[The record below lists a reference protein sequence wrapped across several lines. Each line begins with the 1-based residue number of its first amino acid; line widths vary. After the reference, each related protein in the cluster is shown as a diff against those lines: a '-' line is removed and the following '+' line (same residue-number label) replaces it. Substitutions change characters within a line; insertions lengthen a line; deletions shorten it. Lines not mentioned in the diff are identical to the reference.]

1 MATYEQVIT
10 ALRAADAAGNVE
22 DARRLAAIASNMR
35 AAQQVAP
42 RTTPPAVEYTAEQ
55 MAPATPEDMGFS
67 GNAPTETEKLV
78 GRTALGIG
86 KGLVNPALAAA
97 QLIPAA
103 RPTVENIQR
112 SYQEARANLG
122 GEGFDVP
129 ELVGSIVNPINRL
142 IPMGGAAGS
151 VAARGALGGA
161 IGAATQPLVGEN
173 LNTEQI
179 LAGKVE
185 QLGLGA
191 IVGRGASALASALTP
206 TLKAGTR
213 ELLESGVPVTPGQA
227 YEGMGGALFRQIE
240 KLDIPTMR
248 VDKDK
253 INLGFTKA
261 VGNEILAIVDDKLP
275 PKLTNGQQIFGY
287 LQNKLTSYYDDALNK
302 IGKVSPD
309 EQFTKNLTELQTT
322 LRNELG
328 DPKQVKSFQNF
339 LKANIVNRIN
349 LKDGKFDAQ
358 DLKRME
364 EIFRTKIDSI
374 KATDTTAD
382 ILRQGYDDAYKA
394 IKNLI
399 IRNDKDGSIA
409 KANLAYM
416 QRSRVMEAVNKNVA
430 EISGAQGTF
439 SPAELAR
446 AAARQGGDIEA
457 AMGTAPLQQ
466 TATRALNVV
475 GDTTDEATK
484 FRNVMIAGKLAGLG
498 ALGFFSPAIAV
509 PILTASGMS
518 YKAAQ
523 ALMKEPSKLR
533 LAVQEALKANPG
545 LFGVGLSN
553 IRSQQA
559 EVE

>member
-1 MATYEQVIT
+1 MTTYEQVIT
-10 ALRAADAAGNVE
+10 ALRAADAAGNVA

-35 AAQQVAP
+35 ASSQVSP
-42 RTTPPAVEYTAEQ
+42 RTSAPAVEYTAEQ
-55 MAPATPEDMGFS
+55 MAPSSPEDVGFS
-67 GNAPTETEKLV
+67 GNAPSETEKLI
-78 GRTALGIG
+78 GRTVLGIG
-86 KGLVNPALAAA
+86 KGIVNPALAAA
-97 QLIPAA
+97 QFIPQA
-103 RPTVENIQR
+103 RPAVEDIQR
-112 SYQEARANLG
+112 RYEEARANLG
-122 GEGFDVP
+122 GTGLDVP
-129 ELVGSIVNPINRL
+129 ELIGSIVNPVNRF
-142 IPMGGAAGS
+142 IPVGGAAGS

-161 IGAATQPLVGEN
+161 IGAATQPVLGEN
-173 LNTEQI
+173 LTTEQL

-191 IVGRGASALASALTP
+191 IVGRGASALASALMP

-227 YEGMGGALFRQIE
+227 YEGIGGALFRQIE

-261 VGNEILAIVDDKLP
+261 VGNDILAIVDNKLP
-275 PKLTNGQQIFGY
+275 PNLTNGQQIFGY
-287 LQNKLTSYYDDALNK
+287 LQNTLTKYYDDALNK
-302 IGKVSPD
+302 IGQVAPD
-309 EQFTKNLTELQTT
+309 EQFTKSLGEVQTT

-339 LKANIVNRIN
+339 LKANIAGRI
-349 LKDGKFDAQ
+349 KDGEFSAT

-374 KATDTTAD
+374 KATDTTAE

-523 ALMKEPSKLR
+523 ALMKEPGKLR
-533 LAVQEALKANPG
+533 LAVQDALKQNPG

-553 IRSQQA
+553 LRGQQA

>member
-1 MATYEQVIT
+1 MATYEQVLT
-10 ALRAADAAGNVE
+10 ALRAADAAGNVQ

-35 AAQQVAP
+35 TSATAPVRAAP
-42 RTTPPAVEYTAEQ
+42 VEYTAEQ
-55 MAPATPEDMGFS
+55 MAPATPEDVGFS
-67 GNAPTETEKLV
+67 GADPSETEKLI
-78 GRTALGIG
+78 GRTTLGVG
-86 KGLVNPALAAA
+86 KGIINPALAAA

-103 RPTVENIQR
+103 RPAVEDIQR
-112 SYQEARANLG
+112 RYQEARTNLG

-129 ELVGSIVNPINRL
+129 ELIGSIVNPVNRL
-142 IPMGGAAGS
+142 IPVGGAAGS

-161 IGAATQPLVGEN
+161 IGAATQPVIGEN
-173 LNTEQI
+173 LTTEQI

-191 IVGRGASALASALTP
+191 IIGRGASALANALTP

-213 ELLESGVPVTPGQA
+213 ELIESGIPVTPGQA

-248 VDKDK
+248 IDKDK
-253 INLGFTKA
+253 INLGFTKS
-261 VGNEILAIVDDKLP
+261 VGNEVLAIIDDKLP
-275 PKLTNGQQIFGY
+275 TNLKNGQQIFGY
-287 LQNKLTSYYDDALNK
+287 IQNRLTKYYDDALDK
-302 IGKVSPD
+302 IGQVAPD
-309 EQFTKNLTELQTT
+309 EQFTKSLGEVQTT

-339 LKANIVNRIN
+339 LKANIAGRI
-349 LKDGKFDAQ
+349 KDGEFSAQ

-374 KATDTTAD
+374 KATDTTAE

-409 KANLAYM
+409 QANLAYM

-446 AAARQGGDIEA
+446 AAAKQGGDIEA

-475 GDTTDEATK
+475 GDTTDEAAK

-509 PILTASGMS
+509 PILVASGIS

-533 LAVQEALKANPG
+533 LAVQDALKQNPG

-553 IRSQQA
+553 LRSQQA
-559 EVE
+559 ATE

>member
-1 MATYEQVIT
+1 MATYEQVLT

-22 DARRLAAIASNMR
+22 DARRLAAIAANMR
-35 AAQQVAP
+35 AST
-42 RTTPPAVEYTAEQ
+42 TTPTRTVPSQVEYTAEQ
-55 MAPATPEDMGFS
+55 MAPSSPEDVGFS
-67 GNAPTETEKLV
+67 GNAPSETEKLI

-86 KGLVNPALAAA
+86 KGIINPALAVA
-97 QLIPAA
+97 QLVPSA
-103 RPTVENIQR
+103 RPTVEDIQR
-112 SYQEARANLG
+112 RYEESRANLG
-122 GEGFDVP
+122 GTGFDVP
-129 ELVGSIVNPINRL
+129 ELIGSIVNPINRV
-142 IPMGGAAGS
+142 IPTGGAAGS

-161 IGAATQPLVGEN
+161 IGAATQPVIGQDLS
-173 LNTEQI
+173 TEQI

-213 ELLESGVPVTPGQA
+213 ELIESGVPVTPGQA
-227 YEGMGGALFRQIE
+227 YEGIGGALFRQIE

-248 VDKDK
+248 IDKDK
-253 INLGFTKA
+253 INLGFTKS
-261 VGNEILAIVDDKLP
+261 VGNEVLAIIDDKLP
-275 PKLTNGQQIFGY
+275 SNLTNGQQIFGY
-287 LQNKLTSYYDDALNK
+287 IQNRLTKYYDDALTA
-302 IGKVSPD
+302 IGKVAPD
-309 EQFTKNLTELQTT
+309 EQFTKSLAELQANV
-322 LRNELG
+322 RNELG

-339 LKANIVNRIN
+339 LRANIAGRI
-349 LKDGKFDAQ
+349 KDGELTGP

-399 IRNDKDGSIA
+399 LRNDPNGNIA
-409 KANLAYM
+409 RANLAYM

-446 AAARQGGDIEA
+446 AAAKQGGEIEA

-466 TATRALNVV
+466 TATRALNVI

-498 ALGFFSPAIAV
+498 ALGFFSPMIAV

-523 ALMKEPSKLR
+523 ALMKEPGKLR
-533 LAVQEALKANPG
+533 TAVQEALKQNPG
-545 LFGVGLSN
+545 LFSVGVSN
-553 IRSQQA
+553 LRNQQA

>member
-1 MATYEQVIT
+1 MATYEQVLT
-10 ALRAADAAGNVE
+10 ALRAADAAGNVD
-22 DARRLAAIASNMR
+22 DARKLAAIASNMR
-35 AAQQVAP
+35 SSATAAVRTAP
-42 RTTPPAVEYTAEQ
+42 VEYTAEQ
-55 MAPATPEDMGFS
+55 MAPATPEDVGFS
-67 GNAPTETEKLV
+67 GAAPSETEKLI
-78 GRTALGIG
+78 GRTALGVG
-86 KGLVNPALAAA
+86 KGIINPALAAA

-103 RPTVENIQR
+103 RPAVEDIQR
-112 SYQEARANLG
+112 RYQEARTNLG

-129 ELVGSIVNPINRL
+129 ELIGSIVNPVNRL
-142 IPMGGAAGS
+142 IPVGGAVGS

-161 IGAATQPLVGEN
+161 IGAATQPVIGEN
-173 LNTEQI
+173 LTTEQI

-191 IVGRGASALASALTP
+191 IIGRGASALASALTP

-213 ELLESGVPVTPGQA
+213 ELIESGVPVTPGQA

-248 VDKDK
+248 IDKDK
-253 INLGFTKA
+253 INLGFTKS
-261 VGNEILAIVDDKLP
+261 VGNEVLAIIDDKLP
-275 PKLTNGQQIFGY
+275 TNLKNGQQIFGY
-287 LQNKLTSYYDDALNK
+287 IQNRLTKYYDDALDK
-302 IGKVSPD
+302 IGQVAPD
-309 EQFTKNLTELQTT
+309 EQFTKSLSELQQTV
-322 LRNELG
+322 RNELG

-339 LKANIVNRIN
+339 LRANIAGRV
-349 LKDGKFDAQ
+349 KDGELSGK

-399 IRNDKDGSIA
+399 LRNDPKGDIA
-409 KANLAYM
+409 RANLAYM

-446 AAARQGGDIEA
+446 AAAKQGGEIEA

-475 GDTTDEATK
+475 GDTTDEAAK

-509 PILTASGMS
+509 PILTASGIS

-523 ALMKEPSKLR
+523 ALMKEPGKLR
-533 LAVQEALKANPG
+533 LAVQDALKQNPG

-553 IRSQQA
+553 LRGQQA
-559 EVE
+559 AVE

>member
-10 ALRAADAAGNVE
+10 ALRAADAAGNTQ
-22 DARRLAAIASNMR
+22 DARRLATIAANMR
-35 AAQQVAP
+35 ATMSTTTRTAAP
-42 RTTPPAVEYTAEQ
+42 VEYTAEQ
-55 MAPATPEDMGFS
+55 MAPATPEDVGFS
-67 GNAPTETEKLV
+67 GNAPSETEKLI

-86 KGLVNPALAAA
+86 KGLINPALAAA
-97 QLIPAA
+97 QLVPAA
-103 RPTVENIQR
+103 RPAVEDIQR
-112 SYQEARANLG
+112 RYEEARANLG
-122 GEGFDVP
+122 GTGFDVP
-129 ELVGSIVNPINRL
+129 ELIGSVVNPINRF
-142 IPMGGAAGS
+142 IPTGGAAGS
-151 VAARGALGGA
+151 IAARGALGGA
-161 IGAATQPLVGEN
+161 IGAATQPVIGQDLT
-173 LNTEQI
+173 TEQI

-191 IVGRGASALASALTP
+191 LVGRGASALASALTP

-227 YEGMGGALFRQIE
+227 YEGIGGALFRQIE

-253 INLGFTKA
+253 INLGFTKS
-261 VGNEILAIVDDKLP
+261 VGNEVLAIIDDKLP
-275 PKLTNGQQIFGY
+275 PNLTNGQQIFGY
-287 LQNKLTSYYDDALNK
+287 IQNRLTKYYDDALNK
-302 IGKVSPD
+302 IGQVAPD
-309 EQFTKNLTELQTT
+309 EQFTKSLGEVQNTI
-322 LRNELG
+322 RNELG
-328 DPKQVKSFQNF
+328 DPKQVKAFQNF
-339 LKANIVNRIN
+339 LRANIAGRV
-349 LKDGKFDAQ
+349 KDGEFTGQ

-399 IRNDKDGSIA
+399 LRNDPDGNIA
-409 KANLAYM
+409 RANLAYM

-446 AAARQGGDIEA
+446 AAAKQGGDIEA

-523 ALMKEPSKLR
+523 ALMKEPGKLR
-533 LAVQEALKANPG
+533 TAVQEALKQNPG
-545 LFGVGLSN
+545 LFSVGVSN
-553 IRSQQA
+553 LRNQQA

>member
-22 DARRLAAIASNMR
+22 DARRLAAIAVNLR
-35 AAQQVAP
+35 ASQQVTP
-42 RTTPPAVEYTAEQ
+42 RTAPPSVEYTAEQ
-55 MAPATPEDMGFS
+55 MAPSSPEDVGFS
-67 GNAPTETEKLV
+67 GNAPSETEKLI

-86 KGLVNPALAAA
+86 KGIVNPALAAA
-97 QLIPAA
+97 QLVPQA
-103 RPTVENIQR
+103 RPFVEDIQR
-112 SYQEARANLG
+112 RYQEARTNLG

-129 ELVGSIVNPINRL
+129 ELIGSVVNPINRL
-142 IPMGGAAGS
+142 IPVGGAAGS
-151 VAARGALGGA
+151 IAARGALGGA
-161 IGAATQPLVGEN
+161 IGAATQPVLGEN
-173 LNTEQI
+173 LTTEQL

-191 IVGRGASALASALTP
+191 IVGRGASALASALMP

-227 YEGMGGALFRQIE
+227 YEGVGGALFRQIE

-253 INLGFTKA
+253 INLGFSKA
-261 VGNEILAIVDDKLP
+261 VGNDILAIVDDKLP
-275 PKLTNGQQIFGY
+275 PNLTNGQQIFGY
-287 LQNKLTSYYDDALNK
+287 LQNTLTKYYDDALKK
-302 IGKVSPD
+302 IGQVAPD
-309 EQFTKNLTELQTT
+309 EQFTKSLGEVQTT

-339 LKANIVNRIN
+339 LKANIAGRI
-349 LKDGKFDAQ
+349 KDGEFSAT

-374 KATDTTAD
+374 KATDTTAE

-446 AAARQGGDIEA
+446 VAAKQGGDIEA

-523 ALMKEPSKLR
+523 ALMKEPGKLR
-533 LAVQEALKANPG
+533 LAVQDALKQNPG

-553 IRSQQA
+553 LRSQQA

>member
-1 MATYEQVIT
+1 MATYEQVLT
-10 ALRAADAAGNVE
+10 ALRAADAAGNVQ

-35 AAQQVAP
+35 ASATAAVRTAP
-42 RTTPPAVEYTAEQ
+42 VEYTAEQ
-55 MAPATPEDMGFS
+55 MAPATPEDVGFS
-67 GNAPTETEKLV
+67 GDAPSETEKLI
-78 GRTALGIG
+78 GRTALGVG
-86 KGLVNPALAAA
+86 KGIINPALAAA

-103 RPTVENIQR
+103 RPAVEDIQR
-112 SYQEARANLG
+112 RYQEARTNLG

-129 ELVGSIVNPINRL
+129 ELIGSIVNPVNRL
-142 IPMGGAAGS
+142 IPVGGAVGS

-161 IGAATQPLVGEN
+161 IGAATQPVIGEN
-173 LNTEQI
+173 LTTEQI

-191 IVGRGASALASALTP
+191 IIGRGASALANALTP

-213 ELLESGVPVTPGQA
+213 ELIESGVPVTPGQA

-248 VDKDK
+248 IDKDK
-253 INLGFTKA
+253 INLGFTKS
-261 VGNEILAIVDDKLP
+261 VGNEVLAIIDDKLP
-275 PKLTNGQQIFGY
+275 TNLKNGQQIFGY
-287 LQNKLTSYYDDALNK
+287 IQNTLKNYYDTALDK
-302 IGKVSPD
+302 IGQVAPD
-309 EQFTKNLTELQTT
+309 EQFTKSLSELQQTV
-322 LRNELG
+322 RNELG

-339 LKANIVNRIN
+339 LRANIAGRI
-349 LKDGKFDAQ
+349 KDGELSGN

-374 KATDTTAD
+374 KATDTTAE

-399 IRNDKDGSIA
+399 LRNDPKGDIA
-409 KANLAYM
+409 RANLAYM

-446 AAARQGGDIEA
+446 VAAKQGGEIEA

-475 GDTTDEATK
+475 GDTTDEAAK

-523 ALMKEPSKLR
+523 ALMKEPGKLR
-533 LAVQEALKANPG
+533 LAVQDALKQNPG

-553 IRSQQA
+553 LRGQQA

>member
-1 MATYEQVIT
+1 MATYEQVLT
-10 ALRAADAAGNVE
+10 ALRAADAAGNVQ

-35 AAQQVAP
+35 TSSTAPVRAAP
-42 RTTPPAVEYTAEQ
+42 VEYTAEQ
-55 MAPATPEDMGFS
+55 MAPATPEDVGFS
-67 GNAPTETEKLV
+67 GADPSETEKLI
-78 GRTALGIG
+78 GRTTLGVG
-86 KGLVNPALAAA
+86 KGIINPALAAA

-103 RPTVENIQR
+103 RPAVEDIQR
-112 SYQEARANLG
+112 RYQEARTNLG

-129 ELVGSIVNPINRL
+129 ELIGSIVNPVNRL
-142 IPMGGAAGS
+142 IPVGGAAGS

-161 IGAATQPLVGEN
+161 IGAATQPVIGEN
-173 LNTEQI
+173 LTTEQI

-191 IVGRGASALASALTP
+191 IIGRGASALANALTP

-213 ELLESGVPVTPGQA
+213 ELIESGVPVTPGQA

-248 VDKDK
+248 IDKDK
-253 INLGFTKA
+253 INLGFTKS
-261 VGNEILAIVDDKLP
+261 VGNEVLAIIDDKLP
-275 PKLTNGQQIFGY
+275 TNLKNGQQIFGY
-287 LQNKLTSYYDDALNK
+287 IQNRLTKYYDDALDK
-302 IGKVSPD
+302 IGQVAPD
-309 EQFTKNLTELQTT
+309 EQFTKSLGEVQTT

-339 LKANIVNRIN
+339 LKANIAGRI
-349 LKDGKFDAQ
+349 KDGEFSAQ

-374 KATDTTAD
+374 KATDTTAE

-409 KANLAYM
+409 QANLAYM

-446 AAARQGGDIEA
+446 AAAKQGGDIEA

-475 GDTTDEATK
+475 GDTTDEAAK

-509 PILTASGMS
+509 PILVASGIS

-533 LAVQEALKANPG
+533 LAVQDALKQNPG

-553 IRSQQA
+553 LRSQQA
-559 EVE
+559 ATE

>member
-1 MATYEQVIT
+1 MATYEQVLT
-10 ALRAADAAGNVE
+10 ALRAADAAGNVD
-22 DARRLAAIASNMR
+22 DARKLAAIASNMR
-35 AAQQVAP
+35 SSATATVRTAP
-42 RTTPPAVEYTAEQ
+42 VEYTAEQ
-55 MAPATPEDMGFS
+55 MAPATPEDVGFS
-67 GNAPTETEKLV
+67 GAAPSETEKLI
-78 GRTALGIG
+78 GRTALGVG
-86 KGLVNPALAAA
+86 KGIINPALAAA
-97 QLIPAA
+97 QLVPAA
-103 RPTVENIQR
+103 RPAVEDIQR
-112 SYQEARANLG
+112 RYQEARTNLG

-129 ELVGSIVNPINRL
+129 ELIGSIVNPVNRL
-142 IPMGGAAGS
+142 IPVGGAVGS

-161 IGAATQPLVGEN
+161 IGAATQPVIGEN
-173 LNTEQI
+173 LTTEQI

-191 IVGRGASALASALTP
+191 IIGRGASALASALTP

-213 ELLESGVPVTPGQA
+213 ELIESGVPVTPGQA

-248 VDKDK
+248 IDKDK
-253 INLGFTKA
+253 INLGFTKS
-261 VGNEILAIVDDKLP
+261 VGNEVLAIIDDKLP
-275 PKLTNGQQIFGY
+275 TNLKNGQQIFGY
-287 LQNKLTSYYDDALNK
+287 IQNRLTKYYDDALDK
-302 IGKVSPD
+302 IGQVAPD
-309 EQFTKNLTELQTT
+309 EQFTKSLSELQQTV
-322 LRNELG
+322 RNELG

-339 LKANIVNRIN
+339 LRANIAGRV
-349 LKDGKFDAQ
+349 KDGELSGQ

-399 IRNDKDGSIA
+399 LRNDPKGDIA
-409 KANLAYM
+409 RANLAYM

-446 AAARQGGDIEA
+446 AAAKQGGEIEA

-475 GDTTDEATK
+475 GDTTDEAAK

-523 ALMKEPSKLR
+523 ALMKEPGKLR
-533 LAVQEALKANPG
+533 LAVQDALKQNPG

-553 IRSQQA
+553 LRGQQA
-559 EVE
+559 AVE

>member
-10 ALRAADAAGNVE
+10 ALRAADAAGNVT

-35 AAQQVAP
+35 ATQQVAP
-42 RTTPPAVEYTAEQ
+42 RTTAPAVEYTAEQ

-67 GNAPTETEKLV
+67 GNAPTETEKLI
-78 GRTALGIG
+78 GRTVLGIG
-86 KGLVNPALAAA
+86 KGLVNPALAVA
-97 QLIPAA
+97 QLVPQA
-103 RPTVENIQR
+103 RPVVEDIQR
-112 SYQEARANLG
+112 RYQEARTNLG

-129 ELVGSIVNPINRL
+129 ELVGSVLNPVNRL

-151 VAARGALGGA
+151 IAARGALGGA

-227 YEGMGGALFRQIE
+227 YEGIGGALFRQIE

-261 VGNEILAIVDDKLP
+261 VGNDILAIVDDKLP
-275 PKLTNGQQIFGY
+275 PNMTNGQQIFGY
-287 LQNKLTSYYDDALNK
+287 LQNKLTSYYDNALDK
-302 IGKVSPD
+302 IGQVAPD
-309 EQFTKNLTELQTT
+309 EQFTKSLGEVQTT

-328 DPKQVKSFQNF
+328 DPKKVTAFQNF
-339 LKANIVNRIN
+339 LRANIAGRI
-349 LKDGKFDAQ
+349 KDGEFSAQ

-374 KATDTTAD
+374 KATDTTAEL
-382 ILRQGYDDAYKA
+382 LRQGYDDAYKA

-523 ALMKEPSKLR
+523 ALMKEPGKLR
-533 LAVQEALKANPG
+533 TAVQDALKQNPG

>member
-1 MATYEQVIT
+1 MATYEQVLT
-10 ALRAADAAGNVE
+10 ALRAADAAGNVQ
-22 DARRLAAIASNMR
+22 DARRLAAIAQNMR
-35 AAQQVAP
+35 ASMASPAP
-42 RTTPPAVEYTAEQ
+42 APVEYTAEQ

-67 GNAPTETEKLV
+67 GAAPSETEKLI
-78 GRTALGIG
+78 GRTVLGVG

-97 QLIPAA
+97 QLVPAA
-103 RPTVENIQR
+103 RPAVENIQR
-112 SYQEARANLG
+112 SYETARANLG
-122 GEGFDVP
+122 GTGLDVP
-129 ELVGSIVNPINRL
+129 ELIGSIVNPINRL
-142 IPMGGAAGS
+142 IPVGGAAGS

-161 IGAATQPLVGEN
+161 LGAAAQPVIGQN
-173 LNTEQI
+173 LSTEEI

-191 IVGRGASALASALTP
+191 IIGRGASALASALTP

-213 ELLESGVPVTPGQA
+213 ELLEAGVPVTPGQA
-227 YEGMGGALFRQIE
+227 YEGIGGALFRQIE

-253 INLGFTKA
+253 INLGFTKS
-261 VGNEILAIVDDKLP
+261 VGNEVLAIIDDKLP
-275 PKLTNGQQIFGY
+275 PNLTNGQQIFGY
-287 LQNKLTSYYDDALNK
+287 IQNRLSKYYDDALTK
-302 IGKVSPD
+302 IGKVAPD
-309 EQFTKNLTELQTT
+309 EEFTRSLGELQTN

-339 LKANIVNRIN
+339 LRANIAGRV
-349 LKDGKFDAQ
+349 KDGEFTGQ

-399 IRNDKDGSIA
+399 LRNDPNGDVA
-409 KANLAYM
+409 RANLAYM

-446 AAARQGGDIEA
+446 VAAKQGGDIEA
-457 AMGTAPLQQ
+457 AMGQAPLQQ

-498 ALGFFSPAIAV
+498 ALGFFSPAIAIPV
-509 PILTASGMS
+509 LTASGMS

-533 LAVQEALKANPG
+533 IAVQEALKQNPN
-545 LFGVGLSN
+545 LFGVAA
-553 IRSQQA
+553 QQINNQKA
-559 EVE
+559 QTQ

>member
-10 ALRAADAAGNVE
+10 ALRAADAAGNVA

-35 AAQQVAP
+35 ASSQVAP
-42 RTTPPAVEYTAEQ
+42 RAAAPAVEYTAEQ
-55 MAPATPEDMGFS
+55 MAPSSPEDVGFS
-67 GNAPTETEKLV
+67 GNAPSETEKLI
-78 GRTALGIG
+78 GRTVLGIG
-86 KGLVNPALAAA
+86 KGIVNPALAAA
-97 QLIPAA
+97 QFIPQA
-103 RPTVENIQR
+103 RPAVEDIQR
-112 SYQEARANLG
+112 RYEEARANLG
-122 GEGFDVP
+122 GTGLDVP
-129 ELVGSIVNPINRL
+129 ELIGSIVNPVNRF
-142 IPMGGAAGS
+142 IPVGGAAGS

-161 IGAATQPLVGEN
+161 IGAATQPVLGEN
-173 LNTEQI
+173 LTTEQL

-261 VGNEILAIVDDKLP
+261 VGNDILAIVDSKLP
-275 PKLTNGQQIFGY
+275 PNLTNGQQIFGY
-287 LQNKLTSYYDDALNK
+287 LQNTLTKYYDDALNK
-302 IGKVSPD
+302 IGQVAPD
-309 EQFTKNLTELQTT
+309 EQFTKSLADVQTT

-339 LKANIVNRIN
+339 LRANIAGRI
-349 LKDGKFDAQ
+349 KDGEFSAQ

-446 AAARQGGDIEA
+446 VAARQGGDIEA

-533 LAVQEALKANPG
+533 LAVQDALKQNPG

-553 IRSQQA
+553 LRNQQA
-559 EVE
+559 AVE

>member
-1 MATYEQVIT
+1 MATYEQVLT
-10 ALRAADAAGNVE
+10 ALRAADAAGNVD
-22 DARRLAAIASNMR
+22 DARKLAAIASNMR
-35 AAQQVAP
+35 SSATAAVRTAP
-42 RTTPPAVEYTAEQ
+42 VEYTAEQ
-55 MAPATPEDMGFS
+55 MAPATPEDVGFS
-67 GNAPTETEKLV
+67 GAAPSETEKLI
-78 GRTALGIG
+78 GRTALGVG
-86 KGLVNPALAAA
+86 KGIINPALAAA

-103 RPTVENIQR
+103 RPAVEDIQR
-112 SYQEARANLG
+112 RYQEARTNLG

-129 ELVGSIVNPINRL
+129 ELIGSIVNPVNRL
-142 IPMGGAAGS
+142 IPVGGAVGS

-161 IGAATQPLVGEN
+161 IGAATQPVIGEN
-173 LNTEQI
+173 LTTEQI

-191 IVGRGASALASALTP
+191 IIGRGASALASALTP

-213 ELLESGVPVTPGQA
+213 ELIESGVPVTPGQA

-248 VDKDK
+248 IDKDK
-253 INLGFTKA
+253 INLGFTKS
-261 VGNEILAIVDDKLP
+261 VGNEVLAIIDDKLP
-275 PKLTNGQQIFGY
+275 TNLKNGQQIFGY
-287 LQNKLTSYYDDALNK
+287 IQNRLTKYYDDALDK
-302 IGKVSPD
+302 IGQVAPD
-309 EQFTKNLTELQTT
+309 EQFTKSLSELQQTV
-322 LRNELG
+322 RNELG

-339 LKANIVNRIN
+339 LRANIAGRV
-349 LKDGKFDAQ
+349 KDGELSGK

-399 IRNDKDGSIA
+399 LRNDPKGDIA
-409 KANLAYM
+409 RANLAYM

-446 AAARQGGDIEA
+446 AAAKQGGEIEA

-475 GDTTDEATK
+475 GDTTDEAAK

-523 ALMKEPSKLR
+523 ALMKEPGKLR
-533 LAVQEALKANPG
+533 LAVQDALKQNPG

-553 IRSQQA
+553 LRGQQA
-559 EVE
+559 AVE

>member
-1 MATYEQVIT
+1 
-10 ALRAADAAGNVE
+10 
-22 DARRLAAIASNMR
+22 MR
-35 AAQQVAP
+35 ASSQVSP
-42 RTTPPAVEYTAEQ
+42 RTSAPAVEYTAEQ
-55 MAPATPEDMGFS
+55 MAPSSPEDVGFS
-67 GNAPTETEKLV
+67 GNAPSETEKLI
-78 GRTALGIG
+78 GRTVLGIG
-86 KGLVNPALAAA
+86 KGIVNPALAAA
-97 QLIPAA
+97 QFIPQA
-103 RPTVENIQR
+103 RPAVEDIQR
-112 SYQEARANLG
+112 RYEEARANLG
-122 GEGFDVP
+122 GTGLDVP
-129 ELVGSIVNPINRL
+129 ELIGSIVNPVNRF
-142 IPMGGAAGS
+142 IPVGGAAGS

-161 IGAATQPLVGEN
+161 IGAATQPVLGEN
-173 LNTEQI
+173 LTTEQL

-191 IVGRGASALASALTP
+191 IVGRGASALASALMP

-227 YEGMGGALFRQIE
+227 YEGIGGALFRQIE

-261 VGNEILAIVDDKLP
+261 VGNDILAIVDNKLP
-275 PKLTNGQQIFGY
+275 PNLTNGQQIFGY
-287 LQNKLTSYYDDALNK
+287 LQNTLTKYYDDALNK
-302 IGKVSPD
+302 IGQVAPD
-309 EQFTKNLTELQTT
+309 EQFTKSLGEVQTT

-339 LKANIVNRIN
+339 LKANIAGRI
-349 LKDGKFDAQ
+349 KDGEFSAT

-374 KATDTTAD
+374 KATDTTAE

-523 ALMKEPSKLR
+523 ALMKEPGKLR
-533 LAVQEALKANPG
+533 LAVQDALKQNPG

-553 IRSQQA
+553 LRGQQA

>member
-1 MATYEQVIT
+1 MATYEQVLT
-10 ALRAADAAGNVE
+10 ALRAADAAGNVD
-22 DARRLAAIASNMR
+22 DARKLAAIASNMR
-35 AAQQVAP
+35 SSATAAVRTAP
-42 RTTPPAVEYTAEQ
+42 VEYTAEQ
-55 MAPATPEDMGFS
+55 MAPATPEDVGFS
-67 GNAPTETEKLV
+67 GAAPSETEKLI
-78 GRTALGIG
+78 GRTALGVG
-86 KGLVNPALAAA
+86 KGIINPALAAA

-103 RPTVENIQR
+103 RPTVEDIQR
-112 SYQEARANLG
+112 RYQEARTNLG

-129 ELVGSIVNPINRL
+129 ELIGSIVNPVNRL
-142 IPMGGAAGS
+142 IPVSGAVGS

-161 IGAATQPLVGEN
+161 IGAATQPVIGEN
-173 LNTEQI
+173 LTTEQI

-191 IVGRGASALASALTP
+191 IIGRGASALASALTP

-213 ELLESGVPVTPGQA
+213 ELIESGVPVTPGQA

-248 VDKDK
+248 IDKDK
-253 INLGFTKA
+253 INLGFTKS
-261 VGNEILAIVDDKLP
+261 VGNEVLAIIDDKLP
-275 PKLTNGQQIFGY
+275 TNLKNGQQIFGY
-287 LQNKLTSYYDDALNK
+287 IQNRLTKYYDDALDK
-302 IGKVSPD
+302 IGQVAPD
-309 EQFTKNLTELQTT
+309 EQFIKSLSELQQTV
-322 LRNELG
+322 RNELG

-339 LKANIVNRIN
+339 LRANISGRV
-349 LKDGKFDAQ
+349 KDGELSGK

-399 IRNDKDGSIA
+399 LRNDPKGDIA
-409 KANLAYM
+409 RANLAYM

-446 AAARQGGDIEA
+446 AAAKQGGEIEA

-475 GDTTDEATK
+475 GDTTDEAAK

-523 ALMKEPSKLR
+523 ALMKEPGKLR
-533 LAVQEALKANPG
+533 LAVQDALKQNPG

-553 IRSQQA
+553 LRGQQA
-559 EVE
+559 EVQ

>member
-22 DARRLAAIASNMR
+22 DARRLAAIAVNLR
-35 AAQQVAP
+35 ASQQVTP
-42 RTTPPAVEYTAEQ
+42 RTAPPSVEYTAEQ
-55 MAPATPEDMGFS
+55 MAPSSPEDVGFS
-67 GNAPTETEKLV
+67 GNAPSDTEKLI

-86 KGLVNPALAAA
+86 KGIVNPALAAA
-97 QLIPAA
+97 QLVPQA
-103 RPTVENIQR
+103 RPFVEDIQR
-112 SYQEARANLG
+112 RYQEARTNLG

-129 ELVGSIVNPINRL
+129 ELIGSVVNPINRL
-142 IPMGGAAGS
+142 IPVGGAAGS

-161 IGAATQPLVGEN
+161 IGAATQPVLGEN
-173 LNTEQI
+173 LTTEQL

-191 IVGRGASALASALTP
+191 IVGRGASALASALMP

-227 YEGMGGALFRQIE
+227 YEGVGGALFRQIE

-261 VGNEILAIVDDKLP
+261 VGNDILAIVDNKLP
-275 PKLTNGQQIFGY
+275 PNLTNGQQIFGY
-287 LQNKLTSYYDDALNK
+287 LQNTLTKYYDDALKK
-302 IGKVSPD
+302 IGQVAPD
-309 EQFTKNLTELQTT
+309 EQFTKSLGEVQTT

-339 LKANIVNRIN
+339 LKANIAGRI
-349 LKDGKFDAQ
+349 KDGEFSAT

-374 KATDTTAD
+374 KATDTTAE
-382 ILRQGYDDAYKA
+382 ILRQGYDDAYKS

-523 ALMKEPSKLR
+523 ALMKEPGKLR
-533 LAVQEALKANPG
+533 LAVQDALKQNPG

-553 IRSQQA
+553 LRGQQA

>member
-35 AAQQVAP
+35 ASAQVTP
-42 RTTPPAVEYTAEQ
+42 RAAAPAVEYTAEQ

-67 GNAPTETEKLV
+67 GNAPTETEKLI
-78 GRTALGIG
+78 GRTVLGVG
-86 KGLVNPALAAA
+86 KGLVNPALAVA
-97 QLIPAA
+97 QLVPQA
-103 RPTVENIQR
+103 RPAVEDIQR
-112 SYQEARANLG
+112 RYQEARTNLG

-129 ELVGSIVNPINRL
+129 ELIGSIVNPVNRL

-161 IGAATQPLVGEN
+161 IGAATQPVLGEN

-227 YEGMGGALFRQIE
+227 YEGIGGALFRQIE

-261 VGNEILAIVDDKLP
+261 VGNDILAIVDDKLP
-275 PKLTNGQQIFGY
+275 PNLTNGQQIFGY
-287 LQNKLTSYYDDALNK
+287 LQNKLTKYYDDALNK
-302 IGKVSPD
+302 IGQVAPD
-309 EQFTKNLTELQTT
+309 EQFTKSLGEVQTT

-328 DPKQVKSFQNF
+328 DPKKVTAFQNF
-339 LKANIVNRIN
+339 LRANIAGRI
-349 LKDGKFDAQ
+349 KDGEFSAQ

-374 KATDTTAD
+374 KATDTTAEL
-382 ILRQGYDDAYKA
+382 LRQGYDDAYKA

-523 ALMKEPSKLR
+523 ALMKEPGKLR
-533 LAVQEALKANPG
+533 TAVQDALKQNPG

>member
-1 MATYEQVIT
+1 MATYEQVLT
-10 ALRAADAAGNVE
+10 ALRAADAAGNVD
-22 DARRLAAIASNMR
+22 DARKLAAIASNMR
-35 AAQQVAP
+35 SSATAAVRTAP
-42 RTTPPAVEYTAEQ
+42 VEYTAEQ
-55 MAPATPEDMGFS
+55 MAPATPEDVGFS
-67 GNAPTETEKLV
+67 GAAPSETEKLI
-78 GRTALGIG
+78 GRTALGVG
-86 KGLVNPALAAA
+86 KGIINPALAAA
-97 QLIPAA
+97 QLVPAA
-103 RPTVENIQR
+103 RPAVEDIQR
-112 SYQEARANLG
+112 RYQEARTNLG

-129 ELVGSIVNPINRL
+129 ELIGSIVNPVNRL
-142 IPMGGAAGS
+142 IPVGGAVGS

-161 IGAATQPLVGEN
+161 IGAATQPVIGEN
-173 LNTEQI
+173 LTTEQI

-191 IVGRGASALASALTP
+191 IIGRGASALASALTP

-213 ELLESGVPVTPGQA
+213 ELIESGVPVTPGQA

-248 VDKDK
+248 IDKDK
-253 INLGFTKA
+253 INLGFTKS
-261 VGNEILAIVDDKLP
+261 VGNEVLAIIDDKLP
-275 PKLTNGQQIFGY
+275 TNLKNGQQIFGY
-287 LQNKLTSYYDDALNK
+287 IQNTLKNYYDKALDK
-302 IGKVSPD
+302 IGQVAPD
-309 EQFTKNLTELQTT
+309 EQFTKSLSELQQTV
-322 LRNELG
+322 RNELG

-339 LKANIVNRIN
+339 LRANIAGRI
-349 LKDGKFDAQ
+349 KDGELSGN

-399 IRNDKDGSIA
+399 LRNDPKGDIA
-409 KANLAYM
+409 RANLAYM

-446 AAARQGGDIEA
+446 AAAKQGGEIEA

-475 GDTTDEATK
+475 GDTTDEAAK

-523 ALMKEPSKLR
+523 ALMKEPGKLR
-533 LAVQEALKANPG
+533 LAVQDALKQNPG

-553 IRSQQA
+553 LRGQQA
-559 EVE
+559 AVE

>member
-1 MATYEQVIT
+1 MATYEQVLT
-10 ALRAADAAGNVE
+10 ALRAADAAGNVQ
-22 DARRLAAIASNMR
+22 DARRLAAIAANMR
-35 AAQQVAP
+35 ASTA
-42 RTTPPAVEYTAEQ
+42 TTPTVAAPVEYTAEQ
-55 MAPATPEDMGFS
+55 MAPATPEDMRFS
-67 GNAPTETEKLV
+67 GKPATETEKLV

-86 KGLVNPALAAA
+86 KGLINPALAAA
-97 QLIPAA
+97 QLVPAA
-103 RPTVENIQR
+103 RPTVENIQQ
-112 SYQEARANLG
+112 SYQEARARLG

-129 ELVGSIVNPINRL
+129 ELVGAVLNPINRF
-142 IPMGGAAGS
+142 IPAGGAAGS

-161 IGAATQPLVGEN
+161 LGAATQPVVGQN
-173 LNTEQI
+173 LSTEEV

-191 IVGRGASALASALTP
+191 VAGRALGALSSALTP
-206 TLKAGTR
+206 SLKAGTR
-213 ELLESGVPVTPGQA
+213 ELIESGVPVTPGQA
-227 YEGMGGALFRQIE
+227 YEGIGGALFRQIE

-248 VDKDK
+248 IDKDK

-261 VGNEILAIVDDKLP
+261 VGDDILEVIGERLP
-275 PKLTNGQQIFGY
+275 KGMKNGQQIFGY
-287 LQNKLTSYYDDALNK
+287 IQNKLTSYYDDALTK
-302 IGKVSPD
+302 IGNVIPD
-309 EQFTKNLTELQTT
+309 NQFKFDLQSTKEAIRT
-322 LRNELG
+322 ELG
-328 DPKQVKSFQNF
+328 DPTAVKSFNNF
-339 LKANIVNRIN
+339 LKANIDARV
-349 LKDGKFDAQ
+349 KDGKLAAV
-358 DLKRME
+358 DLKKLE
-364 EIFRTKIDSI
+364 ETFRKKIDSI
-374 KATDTTAD
+374 KATDRPSE
-382 ILRQGYDDAYKA
+382 LLKQGYDDAYKA
-394 IKNLI
+394 IKGLI
-399 IRNDKDGSIA
+399 IRNDQAGDIA

-416 QRSRVMEAVNKNVA
+416 QRSRFMEAVNKNVD

-446 AAARQGGDIEA
+446 VAAKQGGDIEA

-533 LAVQEALKANPG
+533 LAVQEALKQNPG
-545 LFGVGLSN
+545 LFSVGISN
-553 IRSQQA
+553 LRNQQA

>member
-1 MATYEQVIT
+1 MATYEQVLT
-10 ALRAADAAGNVE
+10 ALRAADAAGNVQ

-35 AAQQVAP
+35 TSATAPVRAAP
-42 RTTPPAVEYTAEQ
+42 VEYTAEQ
-55 MAPATPEDMGFS
+55 MAPATPEDVGFS
-67 GNAPTETEKLV
+67 GADPSETEKLI
-78 GRTALGIG
+78 GRTTLGVG
-86 KGLVNPALAAA
+86 KGIINPALAAA

-103 RPTVENIQR
+103 RPAVEDIQR
-112 SYQEARANLG
+112 RYQEARTNLG

-129 ELVGSIVNPINRL
+129 ELIGSIVNPVNRL
-142 IPMGGAAGS
+142 IPVGGAAGS

-161 IGAATQPLVGEN
+161 IGAATQPVIGEN
-173 LNTEQI
+173 LTTEQI

-191 IVGRGASALASALTP
+191 IIGRGASALANALTP

-213 ELLESGVPVTPGQA
+213 ELIESGVPVTPGQA

-248 VDKDK
+248 IDKDK
-253 INLGFTKA
+253 INLGFTKS
-261 VGNEILAIVDDKLP
+261 VGNEVLAIIDDKLP
-275 PKLTNGQQIFGY
+275 TNLKNGQQIFGY
-287 LQNKLTSYYDDALNK
+287 IQNRLTKYYDDALDK
-302 IGKVSPD
+302 IGQVAPD
-309 EQFTKNLTELQTT
+309 EQFTKSLGEVQTT

-339 LKANIVNRIN
+339 LKANIAGRI
-349 LKDGKFDAQ
+349 KDGEFSAQ

-374 KATDTTAD
+374 KATDTTAE

-409 KANLAYM
+409 QANLAYM

-446 AAARQGGDIEA
+446 AAAKQGGDIEA

-475 GDTTDEATK
+475 GDTTDEAAK

-509 PILTASGMS
+509 PILVASGIS

-533 LAVQEALKANPG
+533 LAVQDALKQNPG

-553 IRSQQA
+553 LRSQQA
-559 EVE
+559 ATE

>member
-1 MATYEQVIT
+1 MATYEQVLT

-22 DARRLAAIASNMR
+22 DARRLAAIAANMR
-35 AAQQVAP
+35 AST
-42 RTTPPAVEYTAEQ
+42 TTPTRTVPSQVEYTAEQ
-55 MAPATPEDMGFS
+55 MAPSSPEDVGFS
-67 GNAPTETEKLV
+67 GNAPSETEKLI

-86 KGLVNPALAAA
+86 KGIINPALAVA
-97 QLIPAA
+97 QLVPSA
-103 RPTVENIQR
+103 RPTVEDIQR
-112 SYQEARANLG
+112 RYEESRANLG
-122 GEGFDVP
+122 GTGFDVP
-129 ELVGSIVNPINRL
+129 ELIGSIVNPINRV
-142 IPMGGAAGS
+142 IPTGGAAGS

-161 IGAATQPLVGEN
+161 IGAATQPVIGQDLS
-173 LNTEQI
+173 TEQI

-213 ELLESGVPVTPGQA
+213 ELIESGVPVTPGQA
-227 YEGMGGALFRQIE
+227 YEGIGGALFRQIE

-248 VDKDK
+248 IDKDK
-253 INLGFTKA
+253 INLGFTKS
-261 VGNEILAIVDDKLP
+261 VGNEVLAIIDDKLP
-275 PKLTNGQQIFGY
+275 SNLTNGQQIFGY
-287 LQNKLTSYYDDALNK
+287 IQNRLTKYYDDALTA
-302 IGKVSPD
+302 IGKVAPD
-309 EQFTKNLTELQTT
+309 EQFTKSLAELQANV
-322 LRNELG
+322 RNELG

-339 LKANIVNRIN
+339 LRANIAGRI
-349 LKDGKFDAQ
+349 KDGELTGP

-399 IRNDKDGSIA
+399 LRNDPNGNIA
-409 KANLAYM
+409 RANLAYM

-446 AAARQGGDIEA
+446 AAAKQGGEIEA

-498 ALGFFSPAIAV
+498 ALGFFSPMIAV

-523 ALMKEPSKLR
+523 ALMKEPGKLR
-533 LAVQEALKANPG
+533 TAVQEALKQNPG
-545 LFGVGLSN
+545 LFSVGVSN
-553 IRSQQA
+553 LRNQQA

>member
-22 DARRLAAIASNMR
+22 DAKRLAAIAVNMR
-35 AAQQVAP
+35 AAQQISP
-42 RTTPPAVEYTAEQ
+42 RTAPPSVEYTAEQ
-55 MAPATPEDMGFS
+55 LAPATPEDMGFS

-86 KGLVNPALAAA
+86 KGLINPALAAA
-97 QLIPAA
+97 QLVPAA

-129 ELVGSIVNPINRL
+129 ELIGSIVNPVNRL

-151 VAARGALGGA
+151 IAARGALGGA

-227 YEGMGGALFRQIE
+227 YEGLGGALFRQIE

-261 VGNEILAIVDDKLP
+261 VGNDILAIVDDKLP
-275 PKLTNGQQIFGY
+275 PNMTNGQQIFGY
-287 LQNKLTSYYDDALNK
+287 LQNKLTKYYDDALDK
-302 IGKVSPD
+302 IGQVAPD
-309 EQFTKNLTELQTT
+309 EQFTKSLGEVQTT

-328 DPKQVKSFQNF
+328 DPKKVTAFQNF
-339 LKANIVNRIN
+339 LRANIAGRI
-349 LKDGKFDAQ
+349 KDGEFSAQ

-374 KATDTTAD
+374 KATDTTAEL
-382 ILRQGYDDAYKA
+382 LRQGYDDAYKA

-446 AAARQGGDIEA
+446 VAARQGGDIEA

-509 PILTASGMS
+509 PVLTASGMS

>member
-1 MATYEQVIT
+1 MATYEQVLT
-10 ALRAADAAGNVE
+10 ALRAADAAGNVD
-22 DARRLAAIASNMR
+22 DARKLAAIASNMR
-35 AAQQVAP
+35 SSATAAVRTAP
-42 RTTPPAVEYTAEQ
+42 VEYTAEQ
-55 MAPATPEDMGFS
+55 MAPATPEDVGFS
-67 GNAPTETEKLV
+67 GAAPSETEKLI
-78 GRTALGIG
+78 GRTALGVG
-86 KGLVNPALAAA
+86 KGIINPALAAA
-97 QLIPAA
+97 QLVPAA
-103 RPTVENIQR
+103 RPAVEDIQR
-112 SYQEARANLG
+112 RYQEARTNLG

-129 ELVGSIVNPINRL
+129 ELIGSIVNPVNRL
-142 IPMGGAAGS
+142 IPVGGAVGS

-161 IGAATQPLVGEN
+161 IGAATQPVIGEN
-173 LNTEQI
+173 LTTEQI

-191 IVGRGASALASALTP
+191 IIGRGASALASALTP

-213 ELLESGVPVTPGQA
+213 ELIESGVPVTPGQA

-248 VDKDK
+248 IDKDK
-253 INLGFTKA
+253 INLGFTKS
-261 VGNEILAIVDDKLP
+261 VGNEVLAIIDDKLP
-275 PKLTNGQQIFGY
+275 TNLKNGQQIFGY
-287 LQNKLTSYYDDALNK
+287 IQNRLTKYYDDALDK
-302 IGKVSPD
+302 IGQVAPD
-309 EQFTKNLTELQTT
+309 EQFTKSLSELQQTV
-322 LRNELG
+322 RNELG

-339 LKANIVNRIN
+339 LRANIAGRV
-349 LKDGKFDAQ
+349 KDGELSGQ

-399 IRNDKDGSIA
+399 LRNDPKGDIA
-409 KANLAYM
+409 RANLAYM

-446 AAARQGGDIEA
+446 AAAKQGGEIEA

-475 GDTTDEATK
+475 GDTTDEAAK

-523 ALMKEPSKLR
+523 ALMKEPGKLR
-533 LAVQEALKANPG
+533 LAVQDALKQNPG

-553 IRSQQA
+553 LRGQQA
-559 EVE
+559 AVE

>member
-1 MATYEQVIT
+1 MATYEQVLT
-10 ALRAADAAGNVE
+10 ALRAADAAGNVD
-22 DARRLAAIASNMR
+22 DARKLAAIASNMR
-35 AAQQVAP
+35 SSATAAVRTAP
-42 RTTPPAVEYTAEQ
+42 VEYTAEQ
-55 MAPATPEDMGFS
+55 MAPATPEDVGSS
-67 GNAPTETEKLV
+67 GDAPSETEKLI
-78 GRTALGIG
+78 GRTALGVG
-86 KGLVNPALAAA
+86 KGLINPALAAA
-97 QLIPAA
+97 QLVPAA
-103 RPTVENIQR
+103 RPTVEDIQR
-112 SYQEARANLG
+112 RYEESRANLG
-122 GEGFDVP
+122 GTGFDVP
-129 ELVGSIVNPINRL
+129 ELIGSIVNPVNRL
-142 IPMGGAAGS
+142 IPVSGVAGS

-161 IGAATQPLVGEN
+161 LGAATQPVIGEN
-173 LNTEQI
+173 LTTEQI

-191 IVGRGASALASALTP
+191 IIGRGASALASALTP

-213 ELLESGVPVTPGQA
+213 ELIESGVPVTPGQA

-248 VDKDK
+248 IDKDK
-253 INLGFTKA
+253 INLGFTKS
-261 VGNEILAIVDDKLP
+261 VGNEVLAIIDDKLP
-275 PKLTNGQQIFGY
+275 ANLKNGQQIFGY
-287 LQNKLTSYYDDALNK
+287 IQNRLTKYYDDALDK
-302 IGKVSPD
+302 IGQVSPD
-309 EQFTKNLTELQTT
+309 EQFTKSLSEVQQTV
-322 LRNELG
+322 RNELG

-339 LKANIVNRIN
+339 LRANIAGRV
-349 LKDGKFDAQ
+349 KDGELSGK

-399 IRNDKDGSIA
+399 LRNDPKGDIA
-409 KANLAYM
+409 RANLAYM

-446 AAARQGGDIEA
+446 AAAKQGGEIEA

-475 GDTTDEATK
+475 GDTTDEAAK

-523 ALMKEPSKLR
+523 ALMKEPGKLR
-533 LAVQEALKANPG
+533 LAVQDALKQNPG

-553 IRSQQA
+553 LRGQQA
-559 EVE
+559 EVQ

>member
-1 MATYEQVIT
+1 MATYEQVLT
-10 ALRAADAAGNVE
+10 ALRAADAAGNVD
-22 DARRLAAIASNMR
+22 DARKLAAIASNMR
-35 AAQQVAP
+35 SSATATVRTAP
-42 RTTPPAVEYTAEQ
+42 VEYTAEQ
-55 MAPATPEDMGFS
+55 MAPATPEDVGFS
-67 GNAPTETEKLV
+67 GAAPSETEKLI
-78 GRTALGIG
+78 GRTALGVG
-86 KGLVNPALAAA
+86 KGIINPALAAA
-97 QLIPAA
+97 QLVPAA
-103 RPTVENIQR
+103 RPAVEDIQR
-112 SYQEARANLG
+112 RYQEARTNLG

-129 ELVGSIVNPINRL
+129 ELIGSIVNPVNRL
-142 IPMGGAAGS
+142 IPVGGAVGS

-161 IGAATQPLVGEN
+161 IGAATQPVIGEN
-173 LNTEQI
+173 LTTEQI

-191 IVGRGASALASALTP
+191 IIGRGASALASALTP

-213 ELLESGVPVTPGQA
+213 ELIESGVPVTPGQA

-248 VDKDK
+248 IDKDK
-253 INLGFTKA
+253 INLGFTKS
-261 VGNEILAIVDDKLP
+261 VGNEVLAIIDDKLP
-275 PKLTNGQQIFGY
+275 TNLKNGQQIFGY
-287 LQNKLTSYYDDALNK
+287 IQNRLTKYYDDALEK
-302 IGKVSPD
+302 IGQVAPD
-309 EQFTKNLTELQTT
+309 EQFTKSLSELQQTV
-322 LRNELG
+322 RNELG

-339 LKANIVNRIN
+339 LRANIAGRV
-349 LKDGKFDAQ
+349 KDGELSGQ

-399 IRNDKDGSIA
+399 LRNDPKGDIA
-409 KANLAYM
+409 RANLAYM

-446 AAARQGGDIEA
+446 AAAKQGGEIET

-475 GDTTDEATK
+475 GDTTDEAAK

-523 ALMKEPSKLR
+523 ALMKEPGKLR
-533 LAVQEALKANPG
+533 LAVQDALKQNPG

-553 IRSQQA
+553 LRGQQA
-559 EVE
+559 AIE

>member
-1 MATYEQVIT
+1 MATYEQVLT
-10 ALRAADAAGNVE
+10 ALRAADAAGNVD
-22 DARRLAAIASNMR
+22 DARKLAAIASNMR
-35 AAQQVAP
+35 SSATAAVRTAP
-42 RTTPPAVEYTAEQ
+42 VEYTAEQ
-55 MAPATPEDMGFS
+55 MAPATPEDVGFS
-67 GNAPTETEKLV
+67 GAAPSETEKLI
-78 GRTALGIG
+78 GRTALGVG
-86 KGLVNPALAAA
+86 KGIINPALAAA

-103 RPTVENIQR
+103 RPAVEDIQR
-112 SYQEARANLG
+112 RYQEARTNLG

-129 ELVGSIVNPINRL
+129 ELIGSIVNPVNRL
-142 IPMGGAAGS
+142 IPVGGAVGS

-161 IGAATQPLVGEN
+161 IGATTQPVIGEN
-173 LNTEQI
+173 LTTEQI

-191 IVGRGASALASALTP
+191 IIGRGASALASALTP

-213 ELLESGVPVTPGQA
+213 ELIESGVPVTPGQA

-248 VDKDK
+248 IDKDK
-253 INLGFTKA
+253 INLGFTKS
-261 VGNEILAIVDDKLP
+261 VGNEVLAIIDDKLP
-275 PKLTNGQQIFGY
+275 TNLKNGQQIFGY
-287 LQNKLTSYYDDALNK
+287 IQNRLTKYYDDALDK
-302 IGKVSPD
+302 IGQVAPD
-309 EQFTKNLTELQTT
+309 EQFTKSLSELQQTV
-322 LRNELG
+322 RNELG

-339 LKANIVNRIN
+339 LRANIAGRV
-349 LKDGKFDAQ
+349 KDGELRGK

-399 IRNDKDGSIA
+399 LRNDPKGDIA
-409 KANLAYM
+409 RANLAYM

-446 AAARQGGDIEA
+446 AAAKQGGDIEA

-475 GDTTDEATK
+475 GDTTDEAAK

-523 ALMKEPSKLR
+523 ALMKEPGKLR
-533 LAVQEALKANPG
+533 LAVQDALKQNPG

-553 IRSQQA
+553 LRGQQA
-559 EVE
+559 AVE

>member
-35 AAQQVAP
+35 ASAQVTP
-42 RTTPPAVEYTAEQ
+42 RAAAPAVEYTAEQ

-67 GNAPTETEKLV
+67 GNAPTETEKLI
-78 GRTALGIG
+78 GRTVLGVG
-86 KGLVNPALAAA
+86 KGLVNPALAVA
-97 QLIPAA
+97 QLVPQA
-103 RPTVENIQR
+103 RPAVEDIQR
-112 SYQEARANLG
+112 RYQEARTNLG

-129 ELVGSIVNPINRL
+129 ELIGSIVNPVNRL
-142 IPMGGAAGS
+142 LPMGGAAGS

-161 IGAATQPLVGEN
+161 IGAATQPILGEN

-191 IVGRGASALASALTP
+191 IVGRGASALASALMP

-227 YEGMGGALFRQIE
+227 YEGIGGALFRQIE

-261 VGNEILAIVDDKLP
+261 VGNDILAIVDDKLP
-275 PKLTNGQQIFGY
+275 PNLNNGQQIFGY
-287 LQNKLTSYYDDALNK
+287 LQNKLTKYYDDALNK
-302 IGKVSPD
+302 IGQVVPD
-309 EQFTKNLTELQTT
+309 EQFTKSLGEVQTT

-328 DPKQVKSFQNF
+328 DPKKVTAFQNF
-339 LKANIVNRIN
+339 LRANIAGRI
-349 LKDGKFDAQ
+349 KDGEFSAQ

-374 KATDTTAD
+374 KATDTTAEL
-382 ILRQGYDDAYKA
+382 LRQGYDDAYKA

-523 ALMKEPSKLR
+523 ALMKEPGKLR
-533 LAVQEALKANPG
+533 TAVQDALKQNPG

>member
-1 MATYEQVIT
+1 MATYEQVLT
-10 ALRAADAAGNVE
+10 ALRAADAAGNVD
-22 DARRLAAIASNMR
+22 DARKLAAIASNMR
-35 AAQQVAP
+35 SSATAAVRTAP
-42 RTTPPAVEYTAEQ
+42 VEYTAEQ
-55 MAPATPEDMGFS
+55 MAPATPEDVGFS
-67 GNAPTETEKLV
+67 GAAPSETEKLI
-78 GRTALGIG
+78 GRTALGVG
-86 KGLVNPALAAA
+86 KGIINPALAAA
-97 QLIPAA
+97 QLVPAA
-103 RPTVENIQR
+103 RPAVEDIQR
-112 SYQEARANLG
+112 RYQEARTNLG

-129 ELVGSIVNPINRL
+129 ELIGSIVNPVNRL
-142 IPMGGAAGS
+142 IPVGGAVGS

-161 IGAATQPLVGEN
+161 IGAATQPVIGEN
-173 LNTEQI
+173 LTTEQI

-191 IVGRGASALASALTP
+191 IIGRGASALASALTP

-213 ELLESGVPVTPGQA
+213 ELIESGVPVTPGQA

-248 VDKDK
+248 IDKDK
-253 INLGFTKA
+253 INLGFTKS
-261 VGNEILAIVDDKLP
+261 VGNEVLAIIDDKLP
-275 PKLTNGQQIFGY
+275 ANLKNGQQIFGY
-287 LQNKLTSYYDDALNK
+287 IQNRLTKYYDDALEK
-302 IGKVSPD
+302 IGQVAPD
-309 EQFTKNLTELQTT
+309 EQFTKSLSELQQTV
-322 LRNELG
+322 RNELG

-339 LKANIVNRIN
+339 LRANIAGRI
-349 LKDGKFDAQ
+349 KDGELSGN

-399 IRNDKDGSIA
+399 LRNDPKGDIA
-409 KANLAYM
+409 RANLAYM

-446 AAARQGGDIEA
+446 AAAKQGGEIEA

-475 GDTTDEATK
+475 GDTTDEAAK

-523 ALMKEPSKLR
+523 ALMKEPGKLR
-533 LAVQEALKANPG
+533 LAVQDALKQNPG

-553 IRSQQA
+553 LRGQQA
-559 EVE
+559 AVE

>member
-10 ALRAADAAGNVE
+10 ALRAADAAGNVA

-35 AAQQVAP
+35 ASQQVAP
-42 RTTPPAVEYTAEQ
+42 RAAAPAVEYTAEQ
-55 MAPATPEDMGFS
+55 MAPASPEDMGFS
-67 GNAPTETEKLV
+67 GEAPSETEKLI

-112 SYQEARANLG
+112 SYQEARARLG

-129 ELVGSIVNPINRL
+129 ELVGSVLNPVNRL
-142 IPMGGAAGS
+142 IPVGGAAGS

-227 YEGMGGALFRQIE
+227 YEGLGGALFRQIE

-261 VGNEILAIVDDKLP
+261 VGNDILAIVDDKLP
-275 PKLTNGQQIFGY
+275 PNLTNGQQIFGY
-287 LQNKLTSYYDDALNK
+287 LQNKLTKYYDDALTK
-302 IGKVSPD
+302 IGQVAPD
-309 EQFTKNLTELQTT
+309 EQFTQSLAQVQNT

-339 LKANIVNRIN
+339 LKANVAGRI
-349 LKDGKFDAQ
+349 KDGEFSAQ

-374 KATDTTAD
+374 KATDTTAEL
-382 ILRQGYDDAYKA
+382 LRQGYDDAYKA

-446 AAARQGGDIEA
+446 VAARQGGDIEA

-509 PILTASGMS
+509 PVLTASGMS

>member
-1 MATYEQVIT
+1 MATYEQVLT
-10 ALRAADAAGNVE
+10 ALRAADAAGNVD
-22 DARRLAAIASNMR
+22 DARKLAAIASNMR
-35 AAQQVAP
+35 SSATAAVRTAP
-42 RTTPPAVEYTAEQ
+42 VEYTAEQ
-55 MAPATPEDMGFS
+55 MAPATPEDVGFS
-67 GNAPTETEKLV
+67 GAAPSETEKLI
-78 GRTALGIG
+78 GRTALGVG
-86 KGLVNPALAAA
+86 KGIINPALAAA
-97 QLIPAA
+97 QLVPAA
-103 RPTVENIQR
+103 RPAVEDIQR
-112 SYQEARANLG
+112 RYQEARTNLG

-129 ELVGSIVNPINRL
+129 ELIGSIVNPVNRL
-142 IPMGGAAGS
+142 IPVGGAVGS

-161 IGAATQPLVGEN
+161 IGAATQPVIGEN
-173 LNTEQI
+173 LTTEQI

-191 IVGRGASALASALTP
+191 IIGRGASALASALTP

-213 ELLESGVPVTPGQA
+213 ELIESGVPVTPGQA

-248 VDKDK
+248 IDKDK
-253 INLGFTKA
+253 INLGFTKS
-261 VGNEILAIVDDKLP
+261 VGNEVLAIIDDKLP
-275 PKLTNGQQIFGY
+275 TNLKNGQQIFGY
-287 LQNKLTSYYDDALNK
+287 IQNRLTKYYDDALDK
-302 IGKVSPD
+302 IGQVAPD
-309 EQFTKNLTELQTT
+309 EQFTKSLSELQQTV
-322 LRNELG
+322 RNELG

-339 LKANIVNRIN
+339 LRANIAGRV
-349 LKDGKFDAQ
+349 KDGELSGK

-399 IRNDKDGSIA
+399 LRNDPKGDIA
-409 KANLAYM
+409 RANLAYM

-446 AAARQGGDIEA
+446 AAAKQGGEIEA

-475 GDTTDEATK
+475 GDTTDEAAK

-523 ALMKEPSKLR
+523 ALMKEPGKLR
-533 LAVQEALKANPG
+533 LAVQDALKQNPG

-553 IRSQQA
+553 LRGQQA
-559 EVE
+559 AVE

>member
-1 MATYEQVIT
+1 MATYEQVLT
-10 ALRAADAAGNVE
+10 ALRAADAAGNVD
-22 DARRLAAIASNMR
+22 DARKLAAIASNMR
-35 AAQQVAP
+35 SSATAAVRTAP
-42 RTTPPAVEYTAEQ
+42 VEYTAEQ
-55 MAPATPEDMGFS
+55 MAPATPEDVGFS
-67 GNAPTETEKLV
+67 GAAPSETEKLI
-78 GRTALGIG
+78 GRTALGVG
-86 KGLVNPALAAA
+86 KGIINPALAAA

-103 RPTVENIQR
+103 RPTVEDIQR
-112 SYQEARANLG
+112 RYQEARTNLG

-129 ELVGSIVNPINRL
+129 ELIGSIVNPVNRL
-142 IPMGGAAGS
+142 IPVSGAVGS

-161 IGAATQPLVGEN
+161 IGAATQPVIGEN
-173 LNTEQI
+173 LTTEQI

-191 IVGRGASALASALTP
+191 IIGRGASALASALTP

-213 ELLESGVPVTPGQA
+213 ELIESGVPVTPGQA

-248 VDKDK
+248 IDKDK
-253 INLGFTKA
+253 INLGFTKS
-261 VGNEILAIVDDKLP
+261 VGNEVLAIIDDKLP
-275 PKLTNGQQIFGY
+275 TNLKNGQQIFGY
-287 LQNKLTSYYDDALNK
+287 IQNRLTKYYDDALDK
-302 IGKVSPD
+302 IGQVAPD
-309 EQFTKNLTELQTT
+309 EQFIKSLSELQQTV
-322 LRNELG
+322 RNELG

-339 LKANIVNRIN
+339 LRANISGRV
-349 LKDGKFDAQ
+349 KDGELSGK

-399 IRNDKDGSIA
+399 LRNDPKGDIA
-409 KANLAYM
+409 RANLAYM

-446 AAARQGGDIEA
+446 AAAKQGGEIEA

-475 GDTTDEATK
+475 GDTTDEAAK

-523 ALMKEPSKLR
+523 ALMKEPGKLR
-533 LAVQEALKANPG
+533 LAVQDALKQNPG

-553 IRSQQA
+553 LRGQQA
-559 EVE
+559 AVE

>member
-1 MATYEQVIT
+1 MATYEQVLT
-10 ALRAADAAGNVE
+10 ALRAADAAGNVD
-22 DARRLAAIASNMR
+22 DARKLAAIASNMR
-35 AAQQVAP
+35 SSATATVRTAP
-42 RTTPPAVEYTAEQ
+42 VEYTAEQ
-55 MAPATPEDMGFS
+55 MAPATPEDVGFS
-67 GNAPTETEKLV
+67 GAAPSETEKLI
-78 GRTALGIG
+78 GRTALGVG
-86 KGLVNPALAAA
+86 KGIINPALAAA
-97 QLIPAA
+97 QLVPAA
-103 RPTVENIQR
+103 RPAVEDIQR
-112 SYQEARANLG
+112 RYQEARTNLG

-129 ELVGSIVNPINRL
+129 ELIGSIVNPVNRL
-142 IPMGGAAGS
+142 IPVGGAVGS

-161 IGAATQPLVGEN
+161 IGAATQPVIGEN
-173 LNTEQI
+173 LTTEQI

-191 IVGRGASALASALTP
+191 IIGRGASALASALTP

-213 ELLESGVPVTPGQA
+213 ELIESGVPVTPGQA

-248 VDKDK
+248 IDKDK
-253 INLGFTKA
+253 INLGFTKS
-261 VGNEILAIVDDKLP
+261 VGNEVLAIIDDKLP
-275 PKLTNGQQIFGY
+275 TNLKNGQQIFGY
-287 LQNKLTSYYDDALNK
+287 IQNRLTKYYDDALEK
-302 IGKVSPD
+302 IGQVAPD
-309 EQFTKNLTELQTT
+309 EQFTKSLSELQQTV
-322 LRNELG
+322 RNELG

-339 LKANIVNRIN
+339 LRANIAGRV
-349 LKDGKFDAQ
+349 KDGELSGQ

-399 IRNDKDGSIA
+399 LRNDPKGDIA
-409 KANLAYM
+409 RANLAYM

-446 AAARQGGDIEA
+446 AAAKQGGEIEA

-475 GDTTDEATK
+475 GDTTDEAAK

-523 ALMKEPSKLR
+523 ALMKEPGKLR
-533 LAVQEALKANPG
+533 LAVQDALKQNPG

-553 IRSQQA
+553 LRGQQA
-559 EVE
+559 AVE

>member
-1 MATYEQVIT
+1 MATYEQVLT
-10 ALRAADAAGNVE
+10 ALRAADAAGNVD
-22 DARRLAAIASNMR
+22 DARKLAAIASNMR
-35 AAQQVAP
+35 SSATATVRTAP
-42 RTTPPAVEYTAEQ
+42 VEYTAEQ
-55 MAPATPEDMGFS
+55 MAPATPEDVGFS
-67 GNAPTETEKLV
+67 GAAPSETEKLI
-78 GRTALGIG
+78 GRTALGVG
-86 KGLVNPALAAA
+86 KGIINPALAAA
-97 QLIPAA
+97 QLVPAA
-103 RPTVENIQR
+103 RPAVEDIQR
-112 SYQEARANLG
+112 RYQEARTNLG

-129 ELVGSIVNPINRL
+129 ELIGSIVNPVNRL
-142 IPMGGAAGS
+142 IPVGGAVGS

-161 IGAATQPLVGEN
+161 IGAATQPVIGEN
-173 LNTEQI
+173 LTTEQI

-191 IVGRGASALASALTP
+191 IIGRGASALASALTP

-213 ELLESGVPVTPGQA
+213 ELIESGVPVTPGQA

-248 VDKDK
+248 IDKDK
-253 INLGFTKA
+253 INLGFTKS
-261 VGNEILAIVDDKLP
+261 VGNEVLAIIDDKLP
-275 PKLTNGQQIFGY
+275 ANLKNGQQIFGY
-287 LQNKLTSYYDDALNK
+287 IQNRLTKYYDDALEK
-302 IGKVSPD
+302 IGQVAPD
-309 EQFTKNLTELQTT
+309 EQFTKSLSELQQTV
-322 LRNELG
+322 RNELG

-339 LKANIVNRIN
+339 LRANIAGRV
-349 LKDGKFDAQ
+349 KDGELSGQ

-399 IRNDKDGSIA
+399 LRNDPKGDIA
-409 KANLAYM
+409 RANLAYM

-446 AAARQGGDIEA
+446 AAAKQGGEIEA

-475 GDTTDEATK
+475 GDTTDEAAK

-523 ALMKEPSKLR
+523 ALMKEPGKLR
-533 LAVQEALKANPG
+533 LAVQDALKQNPG

-553 IRSQQA
+553 LRGQQA
-559 EVE
+559 AVE

>member
-10 ALRAADAAGNVE
+10 ALRAADAAGNTQ
-22 DARRLAAIASNMR
+22 DARRLATIAANMR
-35 AAQQVAP
+35 ATMSTTARTAAP
-42 RTTPPAVEYTAEQ
+42 VEYTAEQ
-55 MAPATPEDMGFS
+55 MAPATPEDVGFS
-67 GNAPTETEKLV
+67 GKAPTETEKLV

-86 KGLVNPALAAA
+86 KGLINPALAAA
-97 QLIPAA
+97 QLVPAA
-103 RPTVENIQR
+103 RPAVEDIQR
-112 SYQEARANLG
+112 RYEESRAALG
-122 GEGFDVP
+122 GTGFDVP
-129 ELVGSIVNPINRL
+129 ELIGSIVNPINRF
-142 IPMGGAAGS
+142 IPTGGAAGS

-161 IGAATQPLVGEN
+161 IGAATQPVIGQDLS
-173 LNTEQI
+173 TEQI

-191 IVGRGASALASALTP
+191 IVGRGAAALASALTP

-227 YEGMGGALFRQIE
+227 YEGIGGALFRQIE

-253 INLGFTKA
+253 INLGFTKS
-261 VGNEILAIVDDKLP
+261 VGNEVLAIIDDKLP
-275 PKLTNGQQIFGY
+275 PNLTNGQQIFGY
-287 LQNKLTSYYDDALNK
+287 IQNKLTNYYDKALDK
-302 IGKVSPD
+302 IGQVAPD
-309 EQFTKNLTELQTT
+309 EQFTKSLGEVQNTV
-322 LRNELG
+322 RNELG
-328 DPKQVKSFQNF
+328 DPKQVKAFQNF
-339 LKANIVNRIN
+339 LRANIAGRV
-349 LKDGKFDAQ
+349 KDGEFTGK

-399 IRNDKDGSIA
+399 LRNDPDGNIA
-409 KANLAYM
+409 RANLAYM
-416 QRSRVMEAVNKNVA
+416 QRSRIMEAVNKNVA

-446 AAARQGGDIEA
+446 AAAKQGGDIEA

-523 ALMKEPSKLR
+523 ALMKEPGKLR
-533 LAVQEALKANPG
+533 TAVQEALKQNPG
-545 LFGVGLSN
+545 LFSVGISN
-553 IRSQQA
+553 LRNQQA

>member
-1 MATYEQVIT
+1 MATYEQVLT
-10 ALRAADAAGNVE
+10 ALRAADAAGNVD
-22 DARRLAAIASNMR
+22 DARKLAAIASNMR
-35 AAQQVAP
+35 SSATAAVRTAP
-42 RTTPPAVEYTAEQ
+42 VEYTAEQ
-55 MAPATPEDMGFS
+55 MAPATPEDVGFS
-67 GNAPTETEKLV
+67 GATPSETEKLI
-78 GRTALGIG
+78 GRTALGVG
-86 KGLVNPALAAA
+86 KGIINPALAAA

-103 RPTVENIQR
+103 RPAVEDIQR
-112 SYQEARANLG
+112 RYQEARTNLG

-129 ELVGSIVNPINRL
+129 ELIGSIVNPVNRL
-142 IPMGGAAGS
+142 IPVGGAVGS

-161 IGAATQPLVGEN
+161 IGAATQPVIGEN
-173 LNTEQI
+173 LTTEQI

-191 IVGRGASALASALTP
+191 IIGRGVSALASALTP

-213 ELLESGVPVTPGQA
+213 ELIESGVPVTPGQA

-248 VDKDK
+248 IDKDK
-253 INLGFTKA
+253 INLGFTKS
-261 VGNEILAIVDDKLP
+261 VGNEVLAIIDDKLP
-275 PKLTNGQQIFGY
+275 ANLKNGQQIFGY
-287 LQNKLTSYYDDALNK
+287 IQNRLTKYYDDALDK
-302 IGKVSPD
+302 IGQVAPD
-309 EQFTKNLTELQTT
+309 EQFTKSLSELQQTV
-322 LRNELG
+322 RNELG

-339 LKANIVNRIN
+339 LRANIAGRV
-349 LKDGKFDAQ
+349 KDGELSGK

-399 IRNDKDGSIA
+399 LRNDPKGDIA
-409 KANLAYM
+409 RANLAYM

-446 AAARQGGDIEA
+446 AAAKQGGEIEA

-475 GDTTDEATK
+475 GDTTDEAAK

-523 ALMKEPSKLR
+523 ALMKEPGKLR
-533 LAVQEALKANPG
+533 LAVQDALKQNPG

-553 IRSQQA
+553 LRGQQA
-559 EVE
+559 AVE

>member
-1 MATYEQVIT
+1 MATYEQVLT
-10 ALRAADAAGNVE
+10 ALRAADAAGNVQ

-35 AAQQVAP
+35 TSATAPLRAAP
-42 RTTPPAVEYTAEQ
+42 VEYTAEQ
-55 MAPATPEDMGFS
+55 MAPATPEDVGFS
-67 GNAPTETEKLV
+67 GADPSETEKLI
-78 GRTALGIG
+78 GRTTLGVG
-86 KGLVNPALAAA
+86 KGIINPALAAA

-103 RPTVENIQR
+103 RPAVEDIQR
-112 SYQEARANLG
+112 RYQEARTNLG

-129 ELVGSIVNPINRL
+129 ELIGSIVNPVNRL
-142 IPMGGAAGS
+142 IPVGGAAGS

-161 IGAATQPLVGEN
+161 IGAATQPVIGEN
-173 LNTEQI
+173 LTTEQI

-191 IVGRGASALASALTP
+191 IIGRGASALASALTP

-213 ELLESGVPVTPGQA
+213 ELIESGVPVTPGQA

-248 VDKDK
+248 IDKDK
-253 INLGFTKA
+253 INLGFTKS
-261 VGNEILAIVDDKLP
+261 VGNEVLAIIDDKLP
-275 PKLTNGQQIFGY
+275 TNLKNGQQIFGY
-287 LQNKLTSYYDDALNK
+287 IQNRLTKYYDDALDK
-302 IGKVSPD
+302 IGQVAPD
-309 EQFTKNLTELQTT
+309 EQFTKSLGEVQTT

-339 LKANIVNRIN
+339 LKANIAGRI
-349 LKDGKFDAQ
+349 KDGEFSAQ

-374 KATDTTAD
+374 KATDTTAE

-409 KANLAYM
+409 QANLAYM

-446 AAARQGGDIEA
+446 AAAKQGGDIEA

-475 GDTTDEATK
+475 GDTTDEAAK

-509 PILTASGMS
+509 PILVASGIS

-533 LAVQEALKANPG
+533 LAVQDALKQNPG

-553 IRSQQA
+553 LRGQQA

>member
-1 MATYEQVIT
+1 MATYEQVLT
-10 ALRAADAAGNVE
+10 ALRAADAAGNVD
-22 DARRLAAIASNMR
+22 DARKLAAIASNMR
-35 AAQQVAP
+35 SSATAAVRTAP
-42 RTTPPAVEYTAEQ
+42 VEYTAEQ
-55 MAPATPEDMGFS
+55 MAPATPEDVGFS
-67 GNAPTETEKLV
+67 GAAPSETEKLI
-78 GRTALGIG
+78 GRTALGVG
-86 KGLVNPALAAA
+86 KGIINPALAAA

-103 RPTVENIQR
+103 RPAVEDIQR
-112 SYQEARANLG
+112 RYQEARTNLG

-129 ELVGSIVNPINRL
+129 ELIGSIVNPVNRL
-142 IPMGGAAGS
+142 IPVGGAVGS

-161 IGAATQPLVGEN
+161 IGAATQPVIGEN
-173 LNTEQI
+173 LTTEQI

-191 IVGRGASALASALTP
+191 IIGRGASALASALTP

-213 ELLESGVPVTPGQA
+213 ELIESGVPVTPGQA

-248 VDKDK
+248 IDKDK
-253 INLGFTKA
+253 INLGFTKS
-261 VGNEILAIVDDKLP
+261 VGNEVLAIIDDKLP
-275 PKLTNGQQIFGY
+275 TNLKNGQQIFGY
-287 LQNKLTSYYDDALNK
+287 IQNRLTKYYDDALDK
-302 IGKVSPD
+302 IGQVAPD
-309 EQFTKNLTELQTT
+309 EQFTKSLSELQQTV
-322 LRNELG
+322 RNELG

-339 LKANIVNRIN
+339 LRANIAGRV
-349 LKDGKFDAQ
+349 KDGELSGQ

-399 IRNDKDGSIA
+399 LRNDPKGDIA
-409 KANLAYM
+409 RANLAYM

-446 AAARQGGDIEA
+446 AAAKQGGEIEA

-475 GDTTDEATK
+475 GDTTDEAAK

-523 ALMKEPSKLR
+523 ALMKEPGKLR
-533 LAVQEALKANPG
+533 LAVQDALKQNPG

-553 IRSQQA
+553 LRGQQA
-559 EVE
+559 AVE